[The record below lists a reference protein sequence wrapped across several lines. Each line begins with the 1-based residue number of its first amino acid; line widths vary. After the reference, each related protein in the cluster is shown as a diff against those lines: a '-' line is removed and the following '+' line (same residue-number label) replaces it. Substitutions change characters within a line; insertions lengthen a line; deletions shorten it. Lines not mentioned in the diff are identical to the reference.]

1 MWTVLPIC
9 GIGLHT
15 FWVVPPGHR
24 AERNLCLGVGMAVIT
39 SFVSAVYFV
48 LDTVLSLY
56 FWIILA
62 AVVLSWVNP
71 DPYNPIVRGIR
82 SLTEPVFYR
91 VRKWMPFTFMSGIDF
106 SPVVVMLAI
115 KFVQVF
121 LAQLLGRMMFL

>member
-1 MWTVLPIC
+1 
-9 GIGLHT
+9 
-15 FWVVPPGHR
+15 
-24 AERNLCLGVGMAVIT
+24 MAVIT
-39 SFVSAVYFV
+39 SLVSAVYFV

>member
-1 MWTVLPIC
+1 
-9 GIGLHT
+9 
-15 FWVVPPGHR
+15 
-24 AERNLCLGVGMAVIT
+24 MAVIT

>member
-1 MWTVLPIC
+1 
-9 GIGLHT
+9 
-15 FWVVPPGHR
+15 
-24 AERNLCLGVGMAVIT
+24 MAVIT

-82 SLTEPVFYR
+82 SLTEPVLYR

>member
-1 MWTVLPIC
+1 
-9 GIGLHT
+9 
-15 FWVVPPGHR
+15 
-24 AERNLCLGVGMAVIT
+24 MAVMT
-39 SFVSAVYFV
+39 SFMSALYFV

-62 AVVLSWVNP
+62 AVILSWVNP

>member
-1 MWTVLPIC
+1 
-9 GIGLHT
+9 
-15 FWVVPPGHR
+15 
-24 AERNLCLGVGMAVIT
+24 MAVIT

-91 VRKWMPFTFMSGIDF
+91 VRKWMPFIFMSGIDF

>member
-1 MWTVLPIC
+1 
-9 GIGLHT
+9 
-15 FWVVPPGHR
+15 
-24 AERNLCLGVGMAVIT
+24 MAVIT
-39 SFVSAVYFV
+39 SLVSAVYFV

-121 LAQLLGRMMFL
+121 LAQLLGRMMFF